1 MATIG
6 RFFNFAVFSQDS
18 KRELEIEISLTETGW
33 KVKNGGAVEEFDDL
47 GPVALY
53 KQTDGHRVVISNS
66 LQESL
71 QHLYTR
77 HREFSDRA
85 FQHRLTAIASEIS
98 ELERAGM
105 A

>member
-18 KRELEIEISLTETGW
+18 KRELEFEISLTETGW
-33 KVKNGGAVEEFDDL
+33 KVKNGGTVEEFDDL
-47 GPVALY
+47 GPPALY
-53 KQTDGHRVVISNS
+53 KQTDGHRVVISKS

-71 QHLYTR
+71 QHLHIG

-85 FQHRLTAIASEIS
+85 FQQRLTAIALAIS

>member
-6 RFFNFAVFSQDS
+6 RFFNFAVFSKDT
-18 KRELEIEISLTETGW
+18 KRELEFEISLTETGW
-33 KVKNGGAVEEFDDL
+33 KVKNGGVVEETNDL
-47 GPVALY
+47 GPSALN
-53 KQTDGHRVVISNS
+53 KQPDGPRIGISKS

-71 QHLYTR
+71 QSLHMR
-77 HREFSDRA
+77 HREFTDRA
-85 FQHRLTAIASEIS
+85 FQQRLTAIAIAIS